1 MAPSRLSACAVVA
14 AITSASG
21 SVAPSR
27 PPRPGLVAPRP
38 SIALASLREQTL
50 DTDVEPPPRVRPPR
64 PAPAPAPPPSPNR
77 PVRTP
82 RDEDLPAWVPIT
94 GRLTV
99 VESCDLAENLGLAP
113 PGTARSG
120 ACPSV
125 AALLEAERPSERRGG
140 IDLRHA
146 REDREPS
153 PR

>member
-21 SVAPSR
+21 SMAPSR
-27 PPRPGLVAPRP
+27 PLRPELVGPRP

-50 DTDVEPPPRVRPPR
+50 DTDVEPPPVRPPR
-64 PAPAPAPPPSPNR
+64 PAPAPTPPPSRNR

-82 RDEDLPAWVPIT
+82 RDEDLPAWVPIS

-125 AALLEAERPSERRGG
+125 AALLEAERPSQTTSAPRSGWGG
-140 IDLRHA
+140 PMTLA
-146 REDREPS
+146 S
-153 PR
+153 P